1 MNQYLVKKADGLELI
16 TQRHVLN
23 YISRLNCSDD
33 PVASNLQ
40 GERVPTVSRRMTIRD
55 AMEKMVTE
63 VTPSAPPH
71 E

>member
-16 TQRHVLN
+16 TQKHVLN

-40 GERVPTVSRRMTIRD
+40 GERSHCEPENDHPRRD
-55 AMEKMVTE
+55 GEDGDGGDSFCA
-63 VTPSAPPH
+63 S
-71 E
+71 

>member
-16 TQRHVLN
+16 TQKLDSQLHLEVELFG
-23 YISRLNCSDD
+23 D

-63 VTPSAPPH
+63 ATPSCAS
-71 E
+71 